1 VIIGYAAPQKV
12 KFLAP
17 VAGLHYKRDALSFN
31 SISFL
36 YLFCF
41 LPLKLLAKH
50 IVKSVKKSLFSC
62 LIFICA
68 ASGAFT
74 QSLPDSTIKKIDNL
88 FKYWD
93 KGTSPGFAVG
103 VIRND
108 SLIFAKGYGM
118 ANLEYNISIK
128 PKTIFHMASVSK
140 QFTAFSIVLLAR
152 QGKLH
157 LDDDIRKY
165 LPWFP
170 DLKVKITVR
179 NLLNHTSGVR
189 DQWQLL
195 AIAGTRLDDVIT
207 QDQVIKI
214 LSKQQALNFKPGE
227 EYSYSNS
234 GFTMLAEIVRAVSGK
249 SLRKFTD
256 SAIFKPLG
264 MDNTHFHDDYTEIVP
279 NRSYSYD
286 RARGGSFTNS
296 TLSYSV
302 AGATSLFTNID
313 DMSKWVTNFY
323 DHKVGDQKDIEQ
335 LTQKGKLNNG
345 TEIDY
350 ALGISVNDYKGHK
363 IYSHNGADAGYRT
376 MVSVFPDLKMGFIIF
391 SNLGD
396 TDPFGKAQQLQRLF
410 VKDISP
416 QKSSPKP
423 AGVDSTGA
431 IFNDTLAI
439 KKFTG
444 SYISED
450 GARFGFKLKNNKLFW
465 EAGRNNNRLARR
477 KNDTLVMI
485 NDPNVKFV
493 FAIKSPKETIVDQY
507 WPGNHRRLVKYNADA
522 KPTDEQLHVYAG
534 NYYCPELDCSYQIV
548 LKDHHLLLTN
558 SKYNDT
564 PLTLYGDNHLTNNS
578 WWMDN
583 LQILRNAKG
592 QITGFEVNSGRIR
605 HLLFKKENRD

>member
-1 VIIGYAAPQKV
+1 MCEWSARYYRCIDYTIFIKNPSYIYSV
-12 KFLAP
+12 
-17 VAGLHYKRDALSFN
+17 FN
-31 SISFL
+31 QPDEHIMNL
-36 YLFCF
+36 KK
-41 LPLKLLAKH
+41 KLLLACLLL
-50 IVKSVKKSLFSC
+50 VSV
-62 LIFICA
+62 IACA
-68 ASGAFT
+68 SA

-93 KGTSPGFAVG
+93 YNNSPGYAIGIVK
-103 VIRND
+103 ND

-118 ANLEYNISIK
+118 ANLEYNIPIK
-128 PKTIFHMASVSK
+128 PETIFHMASVSK

-152 QGKLH
+152 QGKLN

-179 NLLNHTSGVR
+179 NLLNHTSGIR

-195 AIAGTRLDDVIT
+195 AMAGTRLDDVIT
-207 QDQVIKI
+207 QDQIVKI
-214 LSKQQALNFKPGE
+214 LSKQQGLNFKPGD

-264 MDNTHFHDDYTEIVP
+264 MTITYYHADNTEIVP
-279 NRSYSYD
+279 NRAYSYD
-286 RARGGSFTNS
+286 RKDRTRYTNS
-296 TLSYSV
+296 VLSYSV
-302 AGATSLFTNID
+302 AGATSLFTNLI
-313 DMSKWVTNFY
+313 DMSKWEMNFY
-323 DHKVGDQKDIEQ
+323 NHKVGDQLDIEQ
-335 LTQKGKLNNG
+335 LTQKGKLNSG

-396 TDPFGKAQQLQRLF
+396 TDPFGKALQLNDLF
-410 VKDISP
+410 IKD
-416 QKSSPKP
+416 SSPKKTSSKS
-423 AGVDSTGA
+423 ATIDSTGA

-444 SYISED
+444 NYISED
-450 GARFGFKLKNNKLFW
+450 GVRFSFKLKKRRLIWERGNSNNQ
-465 EAGRNNNRLARR
+465 LARR
-477 KNDTLVMI
+477 KNDTLVML
-485 NDPNVKFV
+485 NEPSVKFV
-493 FAIKSPKETIVDQY
+493 FTVKSARETVVDEY
-507 WPGNHRRLVKYNADA
+507 GPNNHRQLVKYDADA
-522 KPTDEQLHVYAG
+522 KPTDEQLRTYAG
-534 NYYCPELDCSYQIV
+534 NYYSPELNCSYRIV
-548 LKDHHLLLTN
+548 LKDHHLVLAN

-564 PLTLYGDNHLTNNS
+564 PLKLYGNNNLTDDF

-583 LQILRNAKG
+583 LLILRNTKG

-605 HLLFKKENRD
+605 HVLFKKSP